1 MYSNKLKHVMWIELT
16 SPWEDNF
23 DTSYLRKKGRYNKLE
38 KLVKMAGWGVTPLY
52 AEVGTLGKVNKTWGE
67 MSKGLGMTKAESK
80 RLKLK
85 CSKIAL
91 RCSYFLY
98 LSRKEKV
105 WQAHKLLQHGGSE
118 RTVLPTQQRPNRPLK
133 HRT

>member
-1 MYSNKLKHVMWIELT
+1 
-16 SPWEDNF
+16 
-23 DTSYLRKKGRYNKLE
+23 
-38 KLVKMAGWGVTPLY
+38 MAGWGMTPLCV
-52 AEVGTLGKVNKTWGE
+52 EVGTRGEINKTWGE
-67 MSKGLGMTKAESK
+67 MSKGLAMTKAESK

-118 RTVLPTQQRPNRPLK
+118 RTVLPTQQTQQAIEAQNIKQNARREKEAQTAPPVDRDREEAAAWHQSDRMPPQCYDND
-133 HRT
+133 